1 MAAVLHG
8 TRGRSPA
15 ECARVLAATRV
26 YLNESLLSLMKIYP
40 LVIVLAIA
48 TVAPAPLLAQ
58 DARPRAQGAQVIPA
72 NKPDAIDS
80 ASAASLKHFDLEFP
94 GGSPREFVA
103 MISQQMGKPLNVVIP
118 ESNADVQIMPIKVSN
133 VTVPELFRAIQS
145 ASAREIPI
153 VTANQSGMGGGRS
166 IQFKT
171 ASLSFRSNSEPV
183 TDETIWAFQATGLPT
198 EEYKAALQATEQP
211 NLVCQYFQLAP
222 HLEDHTIEDITT
234 AIQTGWK
241 MLRVD
246 PVPQLSFH
254 KETKLLIAV
263 GAKDQIEMIPQ
274 VLGQLQADNTAGLE
288 KIAKLQAELAEI
300 EAKKEDGWTTKAQ
313 EKREQI
319 SQLAALIRAREAVR
333 SGLRAAPH
341 PGVPKAGN

>member
-1 MAAVLHG
+1 
-8 TRGRSPA
+8 
-15 ECARVLAATRV
+15 
-26 YLNESLLSLMKIYP
+26 
-40 LVIVLAIA
+40 
-48 TVAPAPLLAQ
+48 LLAQ
-58 DARPRAQGAQVIPA
+58 DARPRAQVNPVIQA
-72 NKPDAIDS
+72 NKPETIDG
-80 ASAASLKHFDLEFP
+80 AAAASLKHFDLDFP

-103 MISQQMGKPLNVVIP
+103 AISKAMGKPLNVVIP

-133 VTVPELFRAIQS
+133 VTVPELFRAVQT

-153 VTANQSGMGGGRS
+153 VTQSGSGGGKS
-166 IQFKT
+166 IQFKSG
-171 ASLSFRSNSEPV
+171 SLSFRSNSDPV
-183 TDETIWAFQATGLPT
+183 TDETIWAFQALGLPT

-211 NLVCQYFQLAP
+211 NVVCQYFQLAP

-241 MLRVD
+241 MLKVE
-246 PVPQLSFH
+246 PMPQLSFH

-300 EAKKEDGWTTKAQ
+300 EDKKADNWTTKAH
-313 EKREQI
+313 ERRLQI
-319 SQLAALIRAREAVR
+319 ERVVALVRAREAVQNTWPA
-333 SGLRAAPH
+333 LPK
-341 PGVPKAGN
+341 PGNQ